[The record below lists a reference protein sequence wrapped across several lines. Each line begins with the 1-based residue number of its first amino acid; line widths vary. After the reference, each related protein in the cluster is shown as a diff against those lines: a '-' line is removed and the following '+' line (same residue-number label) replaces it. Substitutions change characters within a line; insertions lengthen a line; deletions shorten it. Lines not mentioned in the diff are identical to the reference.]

1 MGIPKTQVP
10 WVSEYKIYTLAQI
23 VAWVFGKKVG
33 WHPARIVLWNRAS

>member
-1 MGIPKTQVP
+1 MGNPKTQVP